1 MDASTARARATW
13 IIVVWSLRARSQGPV
28 YARPASSVSPEVAEP
43 TPTGLRTD
51 PQSETVADWTGATHN
66 HVPMARARPATTPAP
81 HTHRHRRLSRAPT
94 PIASFFQ
101 ESGPTA
107 SDRETPFRLQSAT
120 VMVGREPRLDQ
131 VGRSDNARVMDGPEI
146 VEHHG
151 IVLQSARGPVVNL
164 PELVVGG
171 PISGSW
177 WAHPRH
183 DEIFRVLNEASGS
196 EDVVRLRLVEGHLAL
211 VHRRLWPA
219 LARLRDRIGSDA
231 MASVQEEHTS
241 SGAHRS
247 RTVPFPDWVP
257 PEVLLEAAQ
266 LSEVEAIEQIP
277 AGVLPSRPGP

>member
-1 MDASTARARATW
+1 MARTGEPSRGPD
-13 IIVVWSLRARSQGPV
+13 RSQVGTRRSHELEAFV
-28 YARPASSVSPEVAEP
+28 VPAFEG
-43 TPTGLRTD
+43 GLT
-51 PQSETVADWTGATHN
+51 
-66 HVPMARARPATTPAP
+66 PATIVGAVGDVVARLGPQHVVVVPAHP
-81 HTHRHRRLSRAPT
+81 VFGERRWRSGPARRYENDTERADGRKYGKSESYLDHRRLVPEGAVTGAGVRA
-94 PIASFFQ
+94 
-101 ESGPTA
+101 
-107 SDRETPFRLQSAT
+107 L
-120 VMVGREPRLDQ
+120 MVGRELRLDQ

-196 EDVVRLRLVEGHLAL
+196 DDVVRLRLVEGHLAL

-266 LSEVEAIEQIP
+266 LSELEAIEQIP